1 MNNIKSY
8 TGCPTIVGTT
18 ALSHRGGWVKS
29 CDNIS
34 IYAVSGKRTDGYA
47 RHTENQAYCAADPK
61 ITRQHRNTKHSEAK
75 SSAQLSCTYT
85 SGIQD
90 RHSTLKIYSITNNL
104 IFMKRNLLKTLL
116 VAVGLAMGVTN
127 MSAALKTVWSID
139 FTEIGKKY
147 SDKTGITILTDNT
160 INVGNTVLGTCKA
173 NEDVLD
179 TKFLLQTGTNWLLRK
194 SNGLYQ
200 SNGGDRAFGLS
211 DCKKGQKIT
220 IEATGAPTIGSNLT
234 EESSG
239 NTSVF
244 TVQEDGAVKFNFPRY
259 LYIKRIIV
267 EENEIS
273 EDAKPTTYTIKFVDQ
288 SNNTI
293 KEDIQIESHTGE
305 EVSAS
310 ESMLNSF
317 NTDDKKYIYV
327 SGNNTITL
335 VEDTEQNIIT
345 LIFRE
350 AATWNYTVN
359 TVVAGNTN
367 KIAEGSDFEEE
378 IAYVNYPRYYN
389 IDGILYS
396 HEAKGNNGYYSHS
409 FTIKSNNQIEN
420 INGYQ
425 AVKENIVYYN
435 EAESIN
441 GLTMSSAANSDIRC
455 SNGKCAYNANEEAVA
470 IVTLPAG
477 KYRLYTSIWGS
488 AGTEFI
494 FKANDVKIESSYI
507 CSDKDP
513 GTSGLFASK
522 GYIQDYESKEFTL
535 STETAITL
543 ETTTDGSRGIDFIY
557 IQRTGDATETVSVT
571 DAGMATYCPAVALD
585 FTGATKIAAY
595 KASVSGNT
603 VTLTKVSTVAAGEGV
618 LLRALND
625 AATTEDIVI
634 AAEAESNAGNDFTGV
649 QAETTLNETDGEYT
663 NYVLSKEGE
672 TVGFFKARPEADG
685 GTKLAAGKAYLKV
698 LTTNA
703 AKGIKVIFDGE
714 TTGIGTI
721 KDNTAKDNAIYNLNG
736 QRVASPEKGLYIMNG
751 KKIIVK

>member
-1 MNNIKSY
+1 
-8 TGCPTIVGTT
+8 
-18 ALSHRGGWVKS
+18 
-29 CDNIS
+29 
-34 IYAVSGKRTDGYA
+34 
-47 RHTENQAYCAADPK
+47 
-61 ITRQHRNTKHSEAK
+61 
-75 SSAQLSCTYT
+75 
-85 SGIQD
+85 
-90 RHSTLKIYSITNNL
+90 
-104 IFMKRNLLKTLL
+104 MKRNLLKTLL
-116 VAVGLAMGVTN
+116 VAVGLAMGSNSMAKINTHTVTLDPATSN
-127 MSAALKTVWSID
+127 FFID
-139 FTEIGKKY
+139 D
-147 SDKTGITILTDNT
+147 SRIT
-160 INVGNTVLGTCKA
+160 
-173 NEDVLD
+173 
-179 TKFLLQTGTNWLLRK
+179 
-194 SNGLYQ
+194 
-200 SNGGDRAFGLS
+200 
-211 DCKKGQKIT
+211 
-220 IEATGAPTIGSNLT
+220 
-234 EESSG
+234 SS
-239 NTSVF
+239 V
-244 TVQEDGAVKFNFPRY
+244 
-259 LYIKRIIV
+259 V
-267 EENEIS
+267 EENNESVIQFLCAGNAQNGYSFSHCNFSELLPKEIKINKLTFDIDYYNTNGGRAILTVG
-273 EDAKPTTYTIKFVDQ
+273 DASVRGTTGGSSKVTYNSTGAIFAIGSDKNNALINGAKKALADYTNKWMHITLTVNLTNKKINYTIKEK
-288 SNNTI
+288 SNDNLIAETTDASFYSPDNVNNCTQIDLFGYINNSNCAKIGKVNISVEYEEAAFANYTI
-293 KEDIQIESHTGE
+293 KYVDTEGKTIDKETRIANGLVGETTTLTDSDKLPFITEDGT
-305 EVSAS
+305 
-310 ESMLNSF
+310 
-317 NTDDKKYIYV
+317 KKYIYV
-327 SGNNTITL
+327 NDDAETQTIA
-335 VEDTEQNIIT
+335 EDGSTIVT
-345 LIFRE
+345 VTFRE

-470 IVTLPAG
+470 IVTLRAG

-618 LLRALND
+618 LIRALND